1 MALPYELIF
10 VLDGSQ
16 PTAERALAV
25 ARGAGRAHQHRVLDA
40 LFRRGD
46 GVDDRIRSRCGR
58 CDRLTLP
65 AYLQVEGCEIGKLV
79 AALDAAD
86 IAVGYRDPRASSWFQ
101 TLRHRVFHGLL
112 HLVTRLSFRDLGCNV
127 RALKRKVLEEVHLY
141 GDQQRFLPLL
151 AERQGFRVS
160 QIPVRQSN
168 ADRRDEMYRPRSYT
182 RGLLDIFNV
191 FFLIRFTKKPLRF
204 FGMIGVATFALGL
217 LELMYLIFDRIYF
230 HHPLADR
237 PALLLASLMI
247 VLGVQMFALGL
258 LGELIIFT
266 HAGGSKDYKVD
277 RVIQYAGP
285 VGPRL
290 NPRRT
295 APSKRQRFRHRF
307 IRIRLEDSRPGRDAK
322 PIQNISQEIQ
332 PSRPSLSQNLR
343 SPANRQGIQSI
354 GAGVGAQGGNSPG
367 SRTSYG

>member
-1 MALPYELIF
+1 MTFANTHSLVSVIVPVGERQTPIADLFAEYKSGLRLLNAPYELIF
-10 VLDGSQ
+10 VLDGLQ
-16 PTAERALAV
+16 PTAERALLTLVEQGEPITIVSLNRYFGEAT
-25 ARGAGRAHQHRVLDA
+25 ALMIGFEHAAGAIIV
-40 LFRRGD
+40 
-46 GVDDRIRSRCGR
+46 
-58 CDRLTLP
+58 TLP

-86 IAVGYRDPRASSWFQ
+86 IAVGYREPRADSWFQ

-112 HLVTRLSFRDLGCNV
+112 HFVTRLSFRDLGCNV

-160 QIPVRQSN
+160 QIAVRQSK

-204 FGMIGVATFALGL
+204 FGMIGVATFALGM
-217 LELMYLIFDRIYF
+217 LELTYLIFDRIYF

-237 PALLLASLMI
+237 PALLLGSLMI

-266 HAGGSKDYKVD
+266 HSGGSKDYKVD
-277 RVIQYAGP
+277 RVMQYAGP
-285 VGPRL
+285 VPASTESANAADKLLDG
-290 NPRRT
+290 
-295 APSKRQRFRHRF
+295 QRSD
-307 IRIRLEDSRPGRDAK
+307 ITS
-322 PIQNISQEIQ
+322 
-332 PSRPSLSQNLR
+332 SLS
-343 SPANRQGIQSI
+343 G
-354 GAGVGAQGGNSPG
+354 
-367 SRTSYG
+367 

>member
-1 MALPYELIF
+1 MTMTLATNHSLISVIIPVGERQSPMADLYADYKSGLQMLGSPFELIF
-10 VLDGSQ
+10 VLDGEQ
-16 PTAERALAV
+16 PTAERVLLSLVAMGEPITIVSLTRYFGEATALMIGFDHA
-25 ARGAGRAHQHRVLDA
+25 AGDVI
-40 LFRRGD
+40 
-46 GVDDRIRSRCGR
+46 V
-58 CDRLTLP
+58 TLP

-79 AALDAAD
+79 AQLGASD
-86 IAVGYRDPRASSWFQ
+86 IVVGYREPRASSWFQ
-101 TLRHRVFHGLL
+101 TLRHRAFHGLL
-112 HLVTRLSFRDLGCNV
+112 RFVTRLDFRDLGCNV

-151 AERQGFRVS
+151 AERQGFRVG
-160 QIPVRQSN
+160 QIALRQSKG
-168 ADRRDEMYRPRSYT
+168 DRRDEMYRPRNYT

-204 FGMIGVATFALGL
+204 FGMIGVAIFSLGI

-277 RVIQYAGP
+277 RVIQYSDS
-285 VGPRL
+285 
-290 NPRRT
+290 
-295 APSKRQRFRHRF
+295 APALPEANAADELLDGARSGATSS
-307 IRIRLEDSRPGRDAK
+307 LPG
-322 PIQNISQEIQ
+322 
-332 PSRPSLSQNLR
+332 
-343 SPANRQGIQSI
+343 
-354 GAGVGAQGGNSPG
+354 
-367 SRTSYG
+367 

>member
-1 MALPYELIF
+1 MTLANTHSLVSVIVPVGERQTPIADLYAEYQSGLRLLGAPYELIF
-10 VLDGSQ
+10 VLDGLQ
-16 PTAERALAV
+16 PTAERALLSLVEQGEPITIVSLSRYFGEAT
-25 ARGAGRAHQHRVLDA
+25 ALMIGFDHAAGDVI
-40 LFRRGD
+40 
-46 GVDDRIRSRCGR
+46 V
-58 CDRLTLP
+58 TLP

-79 AALDAAD
+79 AALGAAD
-86 IAVGYRDPRASSWFQ
+86 IAVGYREPRVSSWFQ
-101 TLRHRVFHGLL
+101 TLRQHVFHGLL
-112 HLVTRLSFRDLGCNV
+112 HFVTRLSFRDLGCNV
-127 RALKRKVLEEVHLY
+127 RALKRKVFEEVHLY

-160 QIPVRQSN
+160 QIAVRQSK
-168 ADRRDEMYRPRSYT
+168 ADRRDEMYRPRNYT

-204 FGMIGVATFALGL
+204 FGMIGVATFSLGM

-237 PALLLASLMI
+237 PALLLGSLMI

-285 VGPRL
+285 VPALTESGNAADKL
-290 NPRRT
+290 
-295 APSKRQRFRHRF
+295 
-307 IRIRLEDSRPGRDAK
+307 LEGERSDINS
-322 PIQNISQEIQ
+322 
-332 PSRPSLSQNLR
+332 SLS
-343 SPANRQGIQSI
+343 G
-354 GAGVGAQGGNSPG
+354 
-367 SRTSYG
+367 